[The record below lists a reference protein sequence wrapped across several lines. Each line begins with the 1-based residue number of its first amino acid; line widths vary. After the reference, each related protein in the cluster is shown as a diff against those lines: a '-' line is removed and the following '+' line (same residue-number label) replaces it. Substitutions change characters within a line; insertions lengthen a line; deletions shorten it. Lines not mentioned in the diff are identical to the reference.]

1 MHIYVKSRNC
11 EPSSQELGCLR
22 TGETVQLRFV
32 GRQHVHESQQA
43 RRQRPLCPAAVQDR
57 RRRFPC
63 QLRPAPGPRAASPPV
78 VRPLPL
84 LQFICNYL
92 IMILNNNESEFVIS
106 NKSTALT
113 SYQSVRSQITK
124 IITFTIKSCRIQV
137 YGIRN
142 CPVRMDRHASSLATW
157 NGY

>member
-57 RRRFPC
+57 RRRFPR
-63 QLRPAPGPRAASPPV
+63 QLRPAPGPPSR
-78 VRPLPL
+78 
-84 LQFICNYL
+84 
-92 IMILNNNESEFVIS
+92 
-106 NKSTALT
+106 LT
-113 SYQSVRSQITK
+113 TRGATSAT
-124 IITFTIKSCRIQV
+124 TIHMQLSDYDIE
-137 YGIRN
+137 
-142 CPVRMDRHASSLATW
+142 
-157 NGY
+157 